1 MTAASNRPDRG
12 TPTDDV
18 RRPAVKR
25 TSPAERLTR
34 ALRGEKP
41 AGLTCA
47 DVQMRLPQWV
57 DAGLRGDN
65 IARADP
71 AVAQHLLVCETCSAL
86 HALMLD
92 AELAIAPAP
101 AALPFPGVAAILGP
115 SSAEE
120 IQAWIMARA
129 RELLKTLQGLVD
141 PSDLERAARTF
152 FGLLRRLGGDIE
164 LQPAAAY
171 AMGHGGELPPAAR
184 YLAAVYF
191 ATQWLAHDPA
201 QNRGDDQRTPAE
213 VASAARTFAL
223 RAAEDLGLPAPSATQ
238 FANEFA
244 RLVTAP
250 GVRLPVWPAKP

>member
-1 MTAASNRPDRG
+1 MTPAPNRSDRG
-12 TPTDDV
+12 T
-18 RRPAVKR
+18 
-25 TSPAERLTR
+25 PAERLTR

-57 DAGLRGDN
+57 DAGLRGEN
-65 IARADP
+65 IAQTDP

-92 AELAIAPAP
+92 AELAIAPA
-101 AALPFPGVAAILGP
+101 ALPFPGVAAILGP
-115 SSAEE
+115 SSTEE
-120 IQAWIMARA
+120 IQAWIMART
-129 RELLKTLQGLVD
+129 RELLTALKDLTD
-141 PSDLERAARTF
+141 PAELERAVKTF
-152 FGLLRRLGGDIE
+152 FGLLRRLGGAVE

-184 YLAAVYF
+184 YLAAVYL
-191 ATQWLAHDPA
+191 ATQWLAQDPV
-201 QNRGDDQRTPAE
+201 QNRGAPQRLPTE
-213 VASAARTFAL
+213 VASAARGFAL
-223 RAAEDLGLPAPSATQ
+223 RAAEDMGLPGPSAVQ

-250 GVRLPVWPAKP
+250 GVRLPVWPTKP

>member
-18 RRPAVKR
+18 RRPAAKR

-47 DVQMRLPQWV
+47 DVQMRLPQLV
-57 DAGLRGDN
+57 DAGLRGEN
-65 IARADP
+65 VARADP
-71 AVAQHLLVCETCSAL
+71 AMAQHLLVCETCSAL

-92 AELAIAPAP
+92 AELALAPAP

-115 SSAEE
+115 TSVEE
-120 IQAWIMARA
+120 RQAWIAERTREILKA
-129 RELLKTLQGLVD
+129 LQELLDTTE
-141 PSDLERAARTF
+141 LERATRTF

-164 LQPAAAY
+164 LQPAAVY
-171 AMGHGGELPPAAR
+171 AMGHGGALSPAAR

-191 ATQWLAHDPA
+191 ATQWLAQD
-201 QNRGDDQRTPAE
+201 QNRGDAQRTPAE
-213 VASAARTFAL
+213 VTTAARSFAL

-250 GVRLPVWPAKP
+250 GVRLPVWPTKP